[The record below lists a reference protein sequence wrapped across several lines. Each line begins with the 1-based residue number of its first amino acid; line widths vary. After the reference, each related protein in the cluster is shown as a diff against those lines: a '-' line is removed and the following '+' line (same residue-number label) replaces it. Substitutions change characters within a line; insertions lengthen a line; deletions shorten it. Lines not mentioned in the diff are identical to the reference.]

1 MYANLATNSAAYAAG
16 TAATALPTVWTESL
30 WWNFMVTGGSGAT
43 LVVAFLL
50 LKSKSKQMK
59 TVGKLAVIPALF
71 NINEPIIFGLPI
83 VLNPLFLIP
92 FICAQT
98 INGVAAYLCMDF
110 GLVNRTFVYP
120 GWNIPTPIAQ
130 FLATMDWRAVVL
142 ALVLLVVDGLI
153 YYPFLKVWE
162 RQKLEEEQ
170 AEEGENE

>member
-1 MYANLATNSAAYAAG
+1 MAA
-16 TAATALPTVWTESL
+16 
-30 WWNFMVTGGSGAT
+30 
-43 LVVAFLL
+43 AFLL
-50 LKSKSKQMK
+50 LRSKSKQIKM
-59 TVGKLAVIPALF
+59 VGKLAVIPALF

-98 INGVAAYLCMDF
+98 INGVATYLCMDF

-162 RQKLEEEQ
+162 HQKLEEENSEKTGG
-170 AEEGENE
+170 EEA